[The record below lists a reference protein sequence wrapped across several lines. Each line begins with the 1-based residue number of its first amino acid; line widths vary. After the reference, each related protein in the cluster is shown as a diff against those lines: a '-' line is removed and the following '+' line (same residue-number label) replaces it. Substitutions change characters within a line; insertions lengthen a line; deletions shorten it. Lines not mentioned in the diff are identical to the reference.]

1 MVSSPEK
8 RRPSIFWPLAAIVL
22 PSVSLIAKIKVE
34 GKLPQSGSF
43 VLAPNHTSELDPLI
57 TAVSVW
63 RLGRLPRYM
72 GKASLFKLP
81 VVGALL
87 RWSGQI
93 PVSRESGAA
102 AAQQTMKQADQ
113 LVQSGSGVIVYP
125 EGTLTRDPDLWP
137 MRGKTG
143 AVRLALAGGLDLYPM
158 AQWGTETILPPYGKL
173 KLWPLRR
180 PVTVKVGEPL
190 DLSEFRGREH
200 DPKAMAQATTKL
212 MNAIT
217 ALLEAERGI
226 TAPEVRW
233 NPADHGQSST
243 GRLDG

>member
-22 PSVSLIAKIKVE
+22 PTVSLLAKIKID
-34 GKLPQSGSF
+34 GKLPKTGAF

-63 RLGRLPRYM
+63 RMGRLPRYM
-72 GKASLFKLP
+72 AKSSLFRLP
-81 VVGALL
+81 VVGSIL

-93 PVSRESGAA
+93 PVSREAGIAA
-102 AAQQTMKQADQ
+102 THQTMKQADQ
-113 LVQSGSGVIVYP
+113 LVENGSGVIVYP

-143 AVRLALAGGLDLYPM
+143 AVRLALAGDLDLYPM
-158 AQWGTETILPPYGKL
+158 AQWGTETILPPYGKP

-190 DLSEFRGREH
+190 ELSEYKGREN
-200 DPKAMAQATTKL
+200 DPQAMAEATTKL

-217 ALLEAERGI
+217 ALLEGERGEK
-226 TAPEVRW
+226 APAVRW
-233 NPADHGQSST
+233 NPAEHGQSET

>member
-22 PSVSLIAKIKVE
+22 PTVSLLAKIKID
-34 GKLPQSGSF
+34 GNLPKTGAF

-63 RLGRLPRYM
+63 RMGRLPRYM

-81 VVGALL
+81 VVGSLL

-102 AAQQTMKQADQ
+102 AAKQTMEQADQ
-113 LVQSGSGVIVYP
+113 LIKRGSGVIVYP

-143 AVRLALAGGLDLYPM
+143 AVRLALAGDLDLYPM
-158 AQWGTETILPPYGKL
+158 AQWGTETILPPYGKP

-190 DLSEFRGREH
+190 DLSEYKGCEN
-200 DPKAMAQATTKL
+200 DPKAMAEATTKL

-217 ALLEAERGI
+217 ALLEEERGEK
-226 TAPEVRW
+226 APAVRW
-233 NPADHGQSST
+233 NPAEHGQSET

>member
-8 RRPSIFWPLAAIVL
+8 RRPSIFWPIAAIVL
-22 PSVSLIAKIKVE
+22 PTVSLLAKIKTE
-34 GKLPQSGSF
+34 GKLPKTGSF

-57 TAVSVW
+57 TAVAVW

-72 GKASLFKLP
+72 AKSSLFKLP
-81 VVGALL
+81 VIGALL
-87 RWSGQI
+87 RWTGQI
-93 PVSRESGAA
+93 PVSRESGIA
-102 AAQQTMKQADQ
+102 AAQQTMQQADQ
-113 LVQSGSGVIVYP
+113 LVADGSAVIVYP

-143 AVRLALAGGLDLYPM
+143 AVRLALAGDLDLYPM
-158 AQWGTETILPPYGKL
+158 IQWGTETILPPYGKP

-190 DLSEFRGREH
+190 DLSEFKGREN

-217 ALLEAERGI
+217 ALLEEERGEK
-226 TAPEVRW
+226 APEVRW
-233 NPADHGQSST
+233 SPAEHGQRST